1 MRTWRYDNEYSFPSL
16 NEILLPCRS
25 VIHSS
30 ETMEEAF
37 SHCPANMVLLT
48 VHYSPPMFIFL
59 IILPLLEFC
68 LFNGRE
74 FCFFLS
80 RLGHCLRL
88 GFLEAE
94 PERYLFAIIN
104 HPGKLDEGLY
114 KGRPQIV
121 SMQYGSN
128 PSTAALPGKLLDFL

>member
-1 MRTWRYDNEYSFPSL
+1 
-16 NEILLPCRS
+16 
-25 VIHSS
+25 
-30 ETMEEAF
+30 
-37 SHCPANMVLLT
+37 MVLLA
-48 VHYSPPMFIFL
+48 VHYAPSMFIFL

-68 LFNGRE
+68 LINGRE
-74 FCFFLS
+74 FFFLLS

-88 GFLEAE
+88 GFLAAD

-104 HPGKLDEGLY
+104 YTRKLDEGLD

-128 PSTAALPGKLLDFL
+128 PSMAALPGKLLDFL